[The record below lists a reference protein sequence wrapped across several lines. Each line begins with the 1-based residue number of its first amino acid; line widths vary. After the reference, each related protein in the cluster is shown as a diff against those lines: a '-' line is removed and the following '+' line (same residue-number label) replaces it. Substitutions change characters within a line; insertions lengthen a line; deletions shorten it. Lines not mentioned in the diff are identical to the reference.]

1 MIPIQLMTQAL
12 DAETLAGLADDNGD
26 GVADAGVLEAAAVAA
41 EEEVRARLADAN
53 LAPGELPALLRDL
66 IATLAVERLF
76 ERRREM
82 LPGPWAERSA
92 RARALL
98 RDLAEGRLALTARPL
113 VEVSDAP
120 PPLHRRAN
128 LEPY

>member
-26 GVADAGVLEAAAVAA
+26 GIADAGVLEAAAQAA
-41 EEEVRARLADAN
+41 EEEVRARLTDAN
-53 LAPGELPALLRDL
+53 LPAGELPALLRDVV
-66 IATLAVERLF
+66 ATLAVERLF

-82 LPGPWAERSA
+82 LPGPWSERAA
-92 RARALL
+92 RARTLL
-98 RDLAEGRLALTARPL
+98 RELAEGRLPLASGPL
-113 VEVSDAP
+113 VAAP
-120 PPLHRRAN
+120 EGPSPLHRLAN